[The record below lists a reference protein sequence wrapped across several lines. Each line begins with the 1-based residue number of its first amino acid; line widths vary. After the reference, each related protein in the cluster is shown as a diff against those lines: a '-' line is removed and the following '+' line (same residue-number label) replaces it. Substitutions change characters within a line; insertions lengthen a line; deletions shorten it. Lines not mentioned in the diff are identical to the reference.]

1 MSGEKN
7 MPDAKSITDAEAPA
21 SLGTTELTIDPVA
34 EKKLLRKLDLFLAPM
49 MILFFLV
56 SYLDRS
62 NIGRTLPA
70 PAPPRQALL
79 TGVSQAMRR

>member
-7 MPDAKSITDAEAPA
+7 TPDAKSITDAEASA
-21 SLGTTELTIDPVA
+21 SLGTTELAIDPVA

-62 NIGRTLPA
+62 NIGRN
-70 PAPPRQALL
+70 PRPRLLSARRAWL
-79 TGVSQAMRR
+79 TGVP

>member
-1 MSGEKN
+1 MVMSGEKN
-7 MPDAKSITDAEAPA
+7 MPDAKSITDVEAPA
-21 SLGTTELTIDPVA
+21 SLGTTELAIDPVA

-62 NIGRTLPA
+62 NIGRTSRLKA
-70 PAPPRQALL
+70 SSTSWRALL
-79 TGVSQAMRR
+79 TGVP